1 MLKQVLLKTIL
12 YYLEPFYHVVEGQT
26 KEPSEIYHVLEE
38 PGKTET
44 REKPGR
50 TGHDSP
56 ERVYS
61 TLEEE
66 NAPENCDRDVLGR
79 TGDDNPERV
88 YSVLENEANLPASDT
103 H

>member
-1 MLKQVLLKTIL
+1 MCLERTLKTFF
-12 YYLEPFYHVVEGQT
+12 YYLEPFYQVVEGQT
-26 KEPSEIYHVLEE
+26 KGASEIYHVLEE
-38 PGKTET
+38 SEEAES

-61 TLEEE
+61 TLEE

-79 TGDDNPERV
+79 TGEDNPERV
-88 YSVLENEANLPASDT
+88 FSVLENEANLPASDT

>member
-26 KEPSEIYHVLEE
+26 KEPSEIYHVLEDSGE
-38 PGKTET
+38 TET

-56 ERVYS
+56 ERENS

-66 NAPENCDRDVLGR
+66 
-79 TGDDNPERV
+79 NPERV